1 MPIITDPDDLNIGT
15 ELVIDTAARTIQL
28 LVAGNLSADGV
39 TMQALYSKHQDLW
52 LLAAYQAY
60 PFPLLATDTYG
71 GKYAIGQN
79 ADGFADWSF
88 ADDATRQLIRN
99 SGWQE
104 FASNGDLL
112 REYICP
118 FSGDG
123 VASGS
128 QPYYFFDGDS
138 SPTDF
143 PYTGPTNVGIQIY
156 GDASNG
162 NFDQRASA
170 MTLRVREQ
178 GSTFGEAL
186 SSSLP
191 GLATS
196 LEPVFAP
203 LAMSEETDLNV
214 AATDSAITS
223 NAPYT
228 GMSITFHA
236 TAQSRSIGGTSYNF
250 GVIVDANGGTK
261 EEVYEY
267 LQWALRQDAD
277 IDAGA
282 GSQNGKLSDAFAV
295 FVGDRLDTLEV
306 TNAAGGGSGVHIDSL
321 DPNDINDVRYV
332 DNTGTYRTF
341 PFIAA
346 GTLEFNSNLVDDAN
360 AVYRMFFAT
369 NPAGD
374 YGTANAVTVDDD
386 GGADIAG
393 AVSAAS
399 IAWDFDYDGN
409 AQGGRTAGTDASVI
423 VVASGT
429 SGAQWTSQPF
439 TISRATG
446 QTISVS
452 ANPNPN
458 YSNP

>member
-1 MPIITDPDDLNIGT
+1 MPIITDPDDLNVGT
-15 ELVIDTAARTIQL
+15 EITIDTATRLITLNI
-28 LVAGNLSADGV
+28 AGNLSADGV
-39 TMQALYSKHQDLW
+39 NWQALYSKLQDLW
-52 LLAAYQAY
+52 LLATYQPY
-60 PFPLLATDTYG
+60 PFPCLATDNYA

-79 ADGFADWSF
+79 ADGFADWGF
-88 ADDATRQLIRN
+88 ANDATRQLLRN

-104 FASNGDLL
+104 FASNGDLE
-112 REYICP
+112 REYLCP
-118 FSGDG
+118 FSGSG
-123 VASGS
+123 VESGS
-128 QPYYFFDGDS
+128 QPYYFFAGDT

-162 NFDQRASA
+162 NFDQRAGSL
-170 MTLRVREQ
+170 TIRVREP
-178 GSTFGEAL
+178 GPPFGAAV

-191 GLATS
+191 GLASS

-203 LAMSEETDLNV
+203 LAMSEAADLNV
-214 AATDSAITS
+214 TATDGDITTT
-223 NAPYT
+223 APYT
-228 GMSITFHA
+228 GMSITFYA
-236 TAQSRSIGGTSYNF
+236 TAQSRTIGASSYDF

-282 GSQNGKLSDAFAV
+282 GTQNGKLSDAFAV
-295 FVGDRLDTLEV
+295 FVGNRLDTLQV
-306 TNAAGGGSGVHIDSL
+306 TNAAGGGTGVHIDDL

-332 DNTGTYRTF
+332 DNSGTYRTF
-341 PFIAA
+341 PFVAA
-346 GTLEFNSNLVDDAN
+346 GTLEFNSNLVADAS
-360 AVYRMFFAT
+360 AVYRMFFTT

-374 YGTANAVTVDDD
+374 YGDATAVTVDDD
-386 GGADIAG
+386 SGADIAG
-393 AVSAAS
+393 SVSAAS

-409 AQGGRTAGTDASVI
+409 AQGGRTPGTDASVT

-429 SGAQWTSQPF
+429 DGAQWTVATF
-439 TISRATG
+439 TITRATG
-446 QTISVS
+446 QTISVA

-458 YSNP
+458 YLNP